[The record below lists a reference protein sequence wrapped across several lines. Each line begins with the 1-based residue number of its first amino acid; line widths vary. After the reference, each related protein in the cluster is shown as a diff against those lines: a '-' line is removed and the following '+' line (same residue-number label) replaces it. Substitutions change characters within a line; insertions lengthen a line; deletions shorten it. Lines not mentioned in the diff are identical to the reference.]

1 MPRKFE
7 VKAGQHQFKG
17 GETVENNVRQFL
29 EPYSHQV
36 QLVNAQGLPLGRNIP
51 YYIHAHDINQEFYG
65 RTDHA
70 GKTNRIFTKNPDQLT
85 VKVGKEAADFLLDK
99 GIQI

>member
-17 GETVENNVRQFL
+17 GQVVETDVRQFL
-29 EPYSHQV
+29 EPYSHQI
-36 QLVNAQGLPLGRNIP
+36 QLVDPEGVALGKNIP
-51 YYIHAHDINQEFYG
+51 YYIYAHDIAQAFYG
-65 RTDHA
+65 RTNHA

-85 VKVGKEAADFLLDK
+85 VKIGKEAADFLLEQ